1 MSACRCSSLPI
12 CALPIGVRSL
22 AMNGCV
28 WPCWIAS
35 PIAPISWNSWVT
47 RIAFVKR
54 AKACAQPAKASQ
66 TLLWNLPWRKTM
78 PRHENRTTPKIIS
91 GRIYTEDDFT
101 GTLVGSEAWFVWLS
115 SATTFY
121 YQSRLGT
128 FTAHRE
134 ARQRGDQYW
143 TAYRRQA
150 GSLRRVYLGK
160 ADQLTPQRLEEV
172 ALRLTAASH
181 QKGGLPAQSTEA

>member
-1 MSACRCSSLPI
+1 
-12 CALPIGVRSL
+12 
-22 AMNGCV
+22 
-28 WPCWIAS
+28 
-35 PIAPISWNSWVT
+35 
-47 RIAFVKR
+47 
-54 AKACAQPAKASQ
+54 
-66 TLLWNLPWRKTM
+66 M

-101 GTLVGSEAWFVWLS
+101 GTLVGSQAWFIWLS
-115 SATTFY
+115 SDTTFY
-121 YQSRLGT
+121 YESRLGT
-128 FTAHRE
+128 FTAHPE
-134 ARQRGDQYW
+134 SRQRGDHYW
-143 TAYRRQA
+143 TAYRRYA